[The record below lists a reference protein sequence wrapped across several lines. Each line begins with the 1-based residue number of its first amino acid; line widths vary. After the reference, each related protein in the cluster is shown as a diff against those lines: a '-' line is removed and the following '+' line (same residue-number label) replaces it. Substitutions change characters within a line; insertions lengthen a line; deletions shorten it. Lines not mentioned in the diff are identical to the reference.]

1 MLSFL
6 LFQPDGT
13 TAVPYGGK
21 CIHHA
26 ACHHCRL
33 MFELLARHIRMN
45 VEQNVSV
52 DAHLR
57 AGQVR
62 PAWRPQHASDKLV
75 CAESRRAKAGGGTR
89 LQANMSCWIRGAHFN
104 EMPGGIHSICLFPQK
119 IKASLCSGDLYE
131 LVPPRGSWVTQ
142 HTSYVTVVRCSGT
155 LWANC

>member
-13 TAVPYGGK
+13 TAVPCGGK

-26 ACHHCRL
+26 ACRHCRL

-45 VEQNVSV
+45 VEQSVSV

-75 CAESRRAKAGGGTR
+75 CAASRRAKAGGGTR

-104 EMPGGIHSICLFPQK
+104 EMPGGIRSIAFVCFHKKLKHHYVVEICTSWCPLQVHEWHN
-119 IKASLCSGDLYE
+119 IHLMSL
-131 LVPPRGSWVTQ
+131 
-142 HTSYVTVVRCSGT
+142 
-155 LWANC
+155 